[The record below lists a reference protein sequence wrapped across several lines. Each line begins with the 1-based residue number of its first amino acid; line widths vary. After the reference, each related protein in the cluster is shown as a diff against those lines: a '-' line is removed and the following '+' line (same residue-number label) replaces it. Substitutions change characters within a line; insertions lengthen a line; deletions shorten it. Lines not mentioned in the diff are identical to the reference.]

1 MEVYVEKNS
10 TYVSAFKVLLAA
22 AAPAQRLIQSPV
34 LTHFMINRHARLI
47 LKTDGYVKTAE
58 MVERYSEE
66 IDRGVSWA
74 DDGFKNMAH
83 FLNPN
88 TEKGLYGWTNGI
100 IECNLFWNKAIENWR
115 TGNRE
120 KAFFYLGASIHL
132 VQDLCV
138 PHHAMGVLFDGHQ
151 DYEDWVKNHKYNYG
165 IEKGGIYDLGFRPE
179 DWIKPSLSIARNLY
193 PFVKAG
199 SSARDYNIATSL
211 LLPWV
216 QKISAGFLNHFVSWT
231 ETI

>member
-34 LTHFMINRHARLI
+34 LTHFMFNKQAKMI
-47 LKTDGYVKTAE
+47 LQTDGHTKSAE
-58 MVERYSEE
+58 IVSKYLKS
-66 IDRGVSWA
+66 IDQGVAWA

-83 FLNPN
+83 FINPN
-88 TEKGLYGWTNGI
+88 TQKGLYGWTNGI
-100 IECNLFWNKAIENWR
+100 RECNLYWNNAIENWR
-115 TGNRE
+115 IRNRE
-120 KAFFYLGASIHL
+120 KSFFYIGAAIHL

-151 DYEDWVKNHKYNYG
+151 DYEDWVKNHKNNYRV
-165 IEKGGIYDLGFRPE
+165 EKDGIYNLGSRPE
-179 DWIKPSLSIARNLY
+179 DWIKPSLDIARKLY

-199 SSARDYNIATSL
+199 SSVRDYHIATSL
-211 LLPWV
+211 LLPRV
-216 QKISAGFLNHFVSWT
+216 QKITAGFLHHFISWT
-231 ETI
+231 ESI